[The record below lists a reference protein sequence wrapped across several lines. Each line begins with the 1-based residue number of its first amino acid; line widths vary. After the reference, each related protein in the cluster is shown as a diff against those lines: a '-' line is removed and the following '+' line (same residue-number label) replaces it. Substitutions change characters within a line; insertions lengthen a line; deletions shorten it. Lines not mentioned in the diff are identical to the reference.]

1 MTATRLRR
9 HGKRAF
15 LALLAASSIARAG
28 EAPDPGWRLTVIPA
42 FERPAR
48 HEKIPGSET
57 AIIAA
62 AREKDYGEI
71 EYATT
76 PAAWRCARKAAT
88 THGETWLERADIQV
102 RRDNKRVIDRVL
114 ITGDDPLLASLPL
127 TPAFYSRFEPIL
139 GDGFYVVIP
148 DRNTIALYPRLAGRI
163 PPEEAAMLLERNR
176 MAVNPLSG
184 EVFTAKQDGLKA
196 SGVLTDE

>member
-15 LALLAASSIARAG
+15 LALCAAASFAHAG
-28 EAPDPGWRLTVIPA
+28 DAPDSGWRLTVIPS

-48 HEKIPGSET
+48 HEAIPGSET

-62 AREKDYGEI
+62 ARAKKYGEI

-76 PAAWRCARKAAT
+76 RGAWRSAREAAAA
-88 THGETWLERADIQV
+88 HGDAWLAHADIQV
-102 RRDNKRVIDRVL
+102 RRDKKRVVDRIL
-114 ITGDDPLLASLPL
+114 ITGEDPLLASLAVA
-127 TPAFYSRFEPIL
+127 PAFYNRFEPIL
-139 GDGFYVVIP
+139 GEGFYVIIP

-176 MAVNPLSG
+176 MAMYPVSR
-184 EVFTAKQDGLKA
+184 EVFSATRDGLRA
-196 SGVLTDE
+196 GGVLTDE